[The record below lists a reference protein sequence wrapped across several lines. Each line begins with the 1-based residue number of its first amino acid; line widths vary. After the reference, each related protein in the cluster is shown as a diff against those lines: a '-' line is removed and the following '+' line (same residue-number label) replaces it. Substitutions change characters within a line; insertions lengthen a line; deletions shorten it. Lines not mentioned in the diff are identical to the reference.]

1 MENDLKQRNEKLA
14 EEELKDHSPQKS
26 PQLSTDVAEIKAE
39 SVPKSETL
47 HYSKFTTGTV
57 SRSFT
62 SSILAPITEN
72 KPAQISGQERLDLRW
87 HAVRRMKEK
96 GFVRLE
102 TNFGDINMEIHC
114 DFVPR
119 VADNFMSLC
128 EADYYNGVLFH
139 RVIPGFM
146 MQGGDPTGTGTG
158 GESIWKKPFSNEI
171 DSRLVSADAKIQ
183 KKYEQIS

>member
-26 PQLSTDVAEIKAE
+26 PQLKTDVAEIKAE

-47 HYSKFTTGTV
+47 RYSKFTTGTV

>member
-14 EEELKDHSPQKS
+14 EEELKDHSPQKA

-39 SVPKSETL
+39 CVPKPETL
-47 HYSKFTTGTV
+47 RYSKFTTGTV

-72 KPAQISGQERLDLRW
+72 KPAQISGQERLDMRW

-171 DSRLVSADAKIQ
+171 DSRLVSADAKNQ